1 MRHNLKHWWGH
12 FCVHLRHAIKNGA
25 IFYVLAGLAL
35 LPVWFEPQMHLKSVV
50 QDTLFVIDI
59 SESMN
64 VRDVNYPKP
73 QADRLTLAK
82 LAVRDGMASLPC
94 GSRVAVGL
102 FAGDESVVLFE
113 PLEVCRHFPAIE
125 QVVSGLDRRM
135 RWIGDSWVT
144 NVLTASIIEAEKR
157 RLNLVLITDGDEM
170 PQRSAP
176 IVTELAKLR
185 GKIKGL
191 LLGVGGDALQ
201 PIPKLNQKDEIIGY
215 WTREDAVLEGNHPN
229 LLPTV
234 RALTK
239 GEQAPEG
246 MLDEVTEHVSSFNK
260 VFMQALSQASG
271 FELVRINTPVDA
283 VNALKNSDYQKQAL
297 AERDARWIFSLVAAV
312 LVAIGW
318 FFPIIRTFFASKYL
332 AKFKFASNLK
342 TLAK

>member
-1 MRHNLKHWWGH
+1 MRHNVKHWWGH
-12 FCVHLRHAIKNGA
+12 FRVHLRHGIQNGA
-25 IFYVLAGLAL
+25 IFYLLAGLVL
-35 LPVWFEPQMHLKSVV
+35 LPVWFEPQMQLQSVV
-50 QDTLFVIDI
+50 QDTLFVVDI

-64 VRDVNYPKP
+64 VRDVDYPKP
-73 QADRLTLAK
+73 QTDRLTLAK
-82 LAVRDGMASLPC
+82 LAVREGMSSLPC
-94 GSRVAVGL
+94 GSRVSVGL

-113 PLEVCRHFPAIE
+113 PLEVCQHFASIE
-125 QVVSGLDRRM
+125 KVVSGLDRRM

-144 NVLTASIIEAEKR
+144 NVLTASIIEAQKR
-157 RLNLVLITDGDEM
+157 KMNLVMITDGDEM

-234 RALTK
+234 RALAP
-239 GEQAPEG
+239 GERAPEG
-246 MLDEVTEHVSSFNK
+246 MLDEVTEHISSFNK

-271 FELVRINTPVDA
+271 FELVRIETPIDA
-283 VNALKNSDYQKQAL
+283 VKALKNSTYQKQAM
-297 AERDARWIFSLVAAV
+297 AERDARWIFGLIAT
-312 LVAIGW
+312 LLILLGW
-318 FFPIIRTFFASKYL
+318 FWQSISKI
-332 AKFKFASNLK
+332 KLK
-342 TLAK
+342 KYQLKS